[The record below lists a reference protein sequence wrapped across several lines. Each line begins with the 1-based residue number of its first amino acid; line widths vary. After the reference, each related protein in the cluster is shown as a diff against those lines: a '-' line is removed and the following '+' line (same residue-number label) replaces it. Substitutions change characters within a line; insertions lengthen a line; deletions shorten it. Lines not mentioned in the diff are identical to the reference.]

1 MLDGGMSSAESTPLG
16 RETTRIRGVVR
27 AAGQTLRSKLHGVA
41 CVYWDVRVGLADEP
55 EATDA
60 CAFWVEDPAGERY
73 LVRGEGL
80 DVDVRAQRAEAL
92 VQVVEED
99 IAVVSENIRRLKDIA
114 RSGPLAQ
121 RAEANREK
129 RRLAKVAT
137 LLCAIRAEARGNV
150 HVGGNA
156 SGQRAWIEKNA
167 ALATGIGGR
176 SLQRRQERF
185 EVVLREGDA
194 VEVEGALRREPL
206 PSGMAGGYRD
216 RTDCWAVGPGPDG
229 VVRVVGVG
237 ASAPVAETEVRKEAL
252 AVERGKTVR
261 AKLQRLDPVLSGT
274 LVVSVIALVAALI
287 WASS

>member
-1 MLDGGMSSAESTPLG
+1 MKIDFVSDVSCPWCAIGLNALEQALDRVAPDIQATLHFQPFELNPQMGPEGQDIGEHLQEKYGATP
-16 RETTRIRGVVR
+16 EQ
-27 AAGQTLRSKLHGVA
+27 GQK
-41 CVYWDVRVGLADEP
+41 
-55 EATDA
+55 
-60 CAFWVEDPAGERY
+60 
-73 LVRGEGL
+73 
-80 DVDVRAQRAEAL
+80 
-92 VQVVEED
+92 
-99 IAVVSENIRRLKDIA
+99 
-114 RSGPLAQ
+114 
-121 RAEANREK
+121 NREAIAARGAALGFTFSMDK
-129 RRLAKVAT
+129 RSRIYKLLAKVAT

-261 AKLQRLDPVLSGT
+261 AKLQRLSVQSKQC
-274 LVVSVIALVAALI
+274 VVQSHHFFRSVV
-287 WASS
+287 